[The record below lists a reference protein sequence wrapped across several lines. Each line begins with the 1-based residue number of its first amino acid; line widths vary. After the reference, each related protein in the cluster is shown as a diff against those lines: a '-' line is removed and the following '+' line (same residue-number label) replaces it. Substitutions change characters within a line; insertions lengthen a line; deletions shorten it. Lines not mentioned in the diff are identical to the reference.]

1 MKNNVTKQAYISAII
16 STFIAIC
23 FLFGPAYQIM
33 SVVDSDVK
41 IWQSCYS
48 LAFNG
53 KPKGTNIEKFANY
66 NKPLG
71 EVSYGELFNILF
83 IFLLLFTL
91 IAYFIYLYRNNSKIK
106 KSNFY
111 INCAFLS
118 ISIVCVVLTFCSRAF
133 VIGLADKKYVL
144 TSDSNEVKLSLGWGA
159 ILSGISLSVTIFSLA
174 VALISSLMK
183 RLSHEIIIHNSNFL
197 DNIDDEDDD
206 ESSLFKGFFKKG
218 QNPLLA
224 LKKQNNDDEVK
235 ENNDNLNNINSTDGE
250 KSDNEDKTSSIEKR
264 LMLLKDMK
272 EKDLITTEE
281 YEKRK
286 EEILNEI

>member
-16 STFIAIC
+16 SIFIAIC

-33 SVVDSDVK
+33 SVIDSDVK

-53 KPKGTNIEKFANY
+53 KPKGTNIEKFSNS

-83 IFLLLFTL
+83 IFLLFFTL
-91 IAYFIYLYRNNSKIK
+91 IAYFIYLYKNNSKAK
-106 KSNFY
+106 KTNFY

-118 ISIVCVVLTFCSRAF
+118 VSIVCVVLTFCSRVF

-144 TSDSNEVKLSLGWGA
+144 TSNSNEVKLSLGWGA

-183 RLSHEIIIHNSNFL
+183 KLSHEIILHNSNFL
-197 DNIDDEDDD
+197 DNIGDDEEDD

-218 QNPLLA
+218 QNPLLS
-224 LKKQNNDDEVK
+224 LKKQNTNEEENKDK
-235 ENNDNLNNINSTDGE
+235 SNNNDLNDNAN
-250 KSDNEDKTSSIEKR
+250 KSEESDKKSSIEKR

-272 EKDLITTEE
+272 DKELITVEE